1 MRCNERTNACLRN
14 TKESPRVGN
23 WYFVRRDIPC
33 LVLGRLESVHDPRR
47 GGKRRA
53 FVARYIHFNA
63 PRPWTGAAPGPR
75 QVPPIRQMTRD
86 CPPRLCGAQGSVLI
100 RTAAEKELAGPL
112 EGPGRHGSTS
122 PRHDPRLD
130 PFFVTLPLSCLPAQP
145 RFCFRHAL
153 HQRPPSRLPC
163 CELPTPLLRA
173 ADPRRLFHS
182 CTGSPTT
189 RCVRIPRAVRLPRFR
204 RSFNS
209 LQPFNYLLPVS
220 IHRRARFLP
229 TTRRALVRSTEIRLR
244 LLPLLLFERLLL
256 LRDRSAVARR
266 AKSEN
271 QQRTSLTSSALFS
284 SQ

>member
-1 MRCNERTNACLRN
+1 MLRDSGTKIQYQSLGQNKPGNFLETMRCNERTNACLRN

-23 WYFVRRDIPC
+23 WYFVRRDILC

-112 EGPGRHGSTS
+112 EGPGCHGSTS

-145 RFCFRHAL
+145 RFDSVTPSTNGHPRVSLAARC
-153 HQRPPSRLPC
+153 RPETS
-163 CELPTPLLRA
+163 
-173 ADPRRLFHS
+173 
-182 CTGSPTT
+182 
-189 RCVRIPRAVRLPRFR
+189 
-204 RSFNS
+204 
-209 LQPFNYLLPVS
+209 
-220 IHRRARFLP
+220 
-229 TTRRALVRSTEIRLR
+229 
-244 LLPLLLFERLLL
+244 LPLL
-256 LRDRSAVARR
+256 
-266 AKSEN
+266 
-271 QQRTSLTSSALFS
+271 QRQPYDSMRQDPQSRPSPAFS
-284 SQ
+284 SLL

>member
-145 RFCFRHAL
+145 RFVSVT
-153 HQRPPSRLPC
+153 PSTNGHPRVS
-163 CELPTPLLRA
+163 LLRA
-173 ADPRRLFHS
+173 ADPRPLFHS